1 MDRKLVDRKL
11 LTCGPKTFDPRT
23 DLTNFTCFSRGPKTW
38 TENFLNVILKKNVF
52 GPRFRSMRKAGEVS
66 DSGPWVNSFG
76 PTGQKFSVHRSK
88 VFGPSS
94 KSFRSIK
101 KRFRSTR
108 RCLDEKLSVH
118 HEDRPKTRSRPP
130 KTTPRLPQDR
140 LYRHMTATRP
150 PQDT

>member
-1 MDRKLVDRKL
+1 MDPKPPSRKTRPKHHQITRTENVDRTL
-11 LTCGPKTFDPRT
+11 VSSTLH
-23 DLTNFTCFSRGPKTW
+23 
-38 TENFLNVILKKNVF
+38 LKVF

-66 DSGPWVNSFG
+66 DSGPWVKSLG
-76 PTGQKFSVHRSK
+76 STGQKFSVHRSK